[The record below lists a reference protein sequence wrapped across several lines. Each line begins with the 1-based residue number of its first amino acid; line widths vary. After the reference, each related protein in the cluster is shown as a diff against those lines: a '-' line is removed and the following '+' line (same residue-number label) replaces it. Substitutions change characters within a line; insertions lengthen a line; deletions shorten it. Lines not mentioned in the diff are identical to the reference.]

1 MKNKIVYYIA
11 ILFALFI
18 TVSWYLLSKM
28 TPKTQEFNKTN
39 FDNTIQENFEN
50 TESSDIEENIPEL
63 PQKNNKFMM
72 ITTFDEASSI
82 SNNDLKWYENFLD
95 RNSYL
100 IIDNNTNFY
109 FTQNNPIENVKDT
122 VINNAIGA
130 DLNKIT
136 LKGPTALHFSNDFK
150 NNSISEFTILFM
162 MKISEITQY
171 STIYEMICN
180 TTSFNQ
186 DNTSIQYV
194 PHTVSINILKSSDD
208 KVNLDLYYGK
218 TVFSIP
224 DIPIDVIISD
234 NILLLSMSYKN
245 KTIKVNIGNNEYTQ
259 EVEEVEDIS
268 LGSLPVII
276 NKNGSLN
283 MILYTFAYYK
293 KELSKDEIS
302 NFKQYVHYYLTGM
315 DKLDKQRKEY
325 EEELAKQKAEKEKTV
340 IQVEKCI
347 NTKSKLPKCELHS
360 YEYIDFEL
368 PSKM

>member
-1 MKNKIVYYIA
+1 MNNKIVYYIA

-18 TVSWYLLSKM
+18 TVSWYLLIKM
-28 TPKTQEFNKTN
+28 RPKQEDIKKQDSQNDIK
-39 FDNTIQENFEN
+39 ENFEN
-50 TESSDIEENIPEL
+50 TENSDVEEKIPEL
-63 PQKNNKFMM
+63 PQKSKKFMM
-72 ITTFDEASSI
+72 ITTFDNASAI

-95 RNSYL
+95 INSYL
-100 IIDNNTNFY
+100 LIDNNTNFY
-109 FTQNNPIENVKDT
+109 FSQNNPIENKKDKI
-122 VINNAIGA
+122 INNAIGA

-136 LKGPTALHFSNDFK
+136 LRGPTALHFANDFK

-162 MKISEITQY
+162 MKIFEITQY

-180 TTSFNQ
+180 TTSYNE
-186 DNTSIQYV
+186 NNSSIQYV
-194 PHTVSINILKSSDD
+194 PHTVSINILKSTDN
-208 KVNLDLYYGK
+208 KVNIDVYYGK
-218 TVFSIP
+218 TVFTIP

-245 KTIKVNIGNNEYTQ
+245 KIIKVNIGNNEYTQ
-259 EVEEVEDIS
+259 AVKESEDIS

-276 NKNGSLN
+276 NKNGNLD
-283 MILYTFAYYK
+283 MVLYTFAYYK

-302 NFKQYVHYYLTGM
+302 DFKQYVHYYLTGM

-325 EEELAKQKAEKEKTV
+325 EEELAKQKAKQEKTV
-340 IQVEKCI
+340 LQVEKCI
-347 NTKSKLPKCELHS
+347 NTKSKLPKCELHN

>member
-1 MKNKIVYYIA
+1 MNNKIVYYIA

-18 TVSWYLLSKM
+18 TVSWYLLNKL
-28 TPKTQEFNKTN
+28 TPKKEASEKTIYHNN
-39 FDNTIQENFEN
+39 FQENFEN
-50 TESSDIEENIPEL
+50 TESSDVEENIPEL
-63 PQKNNKFMM
+63 PQKTNKFMM
-72 ITTFDEASSI
+72 ITTFDNASAI
-82 SNNDLKWYENFLD
+82 SNSELKWYENFLD

-100 IIDNNTNFY
+100 LVDNNTNFY
-109 FTQNNPIENVKDT
+109 FTQNNPIENIKDT
-122 VINNAIGA
+122 VINHAIGA
-130 DLNKIT
+130 NLDKIT
-136 LKGPTALHFSNDFK
+136 LRGPTALHFANDFK
-150 NNSISEFTILFM
+150 NNSISEFTTIFM
-162 MKISEITQY
+162 MKIADINQY
-171 STIYEMICN
+171 STVFEMVCN

-194 PHTVSINILKSSDD
+194 PHTVSINILKSSDNKINVD
-208 KVNLDLYYGK
+208 VYYGK

-245 KTIKVNIGNNEYTQ
+245 KTIKVNIGNNEYTHD
-259 EVEEVEDIS
+259 VEEVDDIS

-302 NFKQYVHYYLTGM
+302 NFKQYIHYYLTGM

-325 EEELAKQKAEKEKTV
+325 EEELAKQKVKQEKTV

-347 NTKSKLPKCELHS
+347 NTKSKLPKCELHN